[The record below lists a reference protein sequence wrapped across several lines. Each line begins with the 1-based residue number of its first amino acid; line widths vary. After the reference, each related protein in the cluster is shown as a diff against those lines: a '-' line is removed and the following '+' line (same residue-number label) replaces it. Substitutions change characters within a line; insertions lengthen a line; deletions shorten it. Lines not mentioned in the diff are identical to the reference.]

1 MKLLTTTV
9 RAPQDDVITE
19 GEFGL
24 HIYSIVGKDKMKDLL
39 DIQQK
44 YVDEG
49 TLLFFLR
56 ELNEGD
62 GSAGAFY
69 FQTYRVMKDDA
80 SLNRIEAEITDFYE
94 SIWAIDSSIGSF
106 EQEKSELTYEEF
118 VELQSR
124 SGSKYY
130 FAGLA
135 DVLDDYD

>member
-9 RAPQDDVITE
+9 HAPDDDNLTE
-19 GEFGL
+19 PEFGL
-24 HIYSIVGKDKMKDLL
+24 HIYSIVGKEKMKELL
-39 DIQQK
+39 DIQQT

-49 TLLFFLR
+49 SMLFFLR
-56 ELNEGD
+56 EIFDEED
-62 GSAGAFY
+62 CFY
-69 FQTYRVMKDDA
+69 FKTYRVMKDNE

-94 SIWAIDSSIGSF
+94 SIWASDSSVGSY
-106 EQEKSELTYEEF
+106 EQANTDISYDEF
-118 VELQSR
+118 VELQAR